1 MAAKR
6 FIFQAFEPR
15 TLMSIHVQRD
25 KTGPMRQTVSIR
37 NHVLTADQPVEGGG
51 EDAGPDAHELYDAAL
66 ASCKALT
73 VLWYA
78 RRKGMALEDV
88 LVDVESDRSQERQG
102 LYKLKASLTF
112 VGTLSDEERQ
122 QLLAVADKC
131 PVHKLMTQVKTE
143 IETVMAG

>member
-1 MAAKR
+1 
-6 FIFQAFEPR
+6 
-15 TLMSIHVQRD
+15 MSIHVQRD

-37 NHVLTADQPVEGGG
+37 NHVLTADQPVDGGG

>member
-1 MAAKR
+1 
-6 FIFQAFEPR
+6 
-15 TLMSIHVQRD
+15 MSIHIQRD

-37 NHVLTADQPVEGGG
+37 QHLLTADQPVAGGG
-51 EDAGPDAHELYDAAL
+51 EDAGPDPHEFYDAAL
-66 ASCKALT
+66 GACKALT

-78 RRKGMALEDV
+78 QRKGMAVEDV
-88 LVDVESDRSQERQG
+88 LVEVERDGTQERQG

-112 VGTLSDEERQ
+112 VGNLTDEERR

-131 PVHKLMTQVKTE
+131 PVHKLMTQVTTE